1 MEAVGR
7 EAARDI
13 IFCTLRSNVK
23 ITRCSIDRNS
33 HRDIIPRS
41 QLPAQYSVTSPVR
54 PHHKP
59 RFPNVPHSHL
69 SPDGGTPPTS
79 DPARLKH
86 TLLTIPTVGNPQ
98 TSHCDRTFQSLV
110 TAPQQST

>member
-1 MEAVGR
+1 MEAVGP

-41 QLPAQYSVTSPVR
+41 PLQAQYSEKSSPKACLN
-54 PHHKP
+54 PHNYLLLAKTM
-59 RFPNVPHSHL
+59 V
-69 SPDGGTPPTS
+69 GGVDEFDRPPT
-79 DPARLKH
+79 P
-86 TLLTIPTVGNPQ
+86 
-98 TSHCDRTFQSLV
+98 
-110 TAPQQST
+110 